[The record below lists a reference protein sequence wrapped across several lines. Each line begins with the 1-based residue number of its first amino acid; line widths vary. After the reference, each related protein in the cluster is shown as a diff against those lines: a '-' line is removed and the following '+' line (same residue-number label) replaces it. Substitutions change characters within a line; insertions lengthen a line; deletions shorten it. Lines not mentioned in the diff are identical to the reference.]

1 MAALAFEH
9 LLIEF
14 SRTNAKKDVEQQ
26 KIRLMNEVIKIELT
40 LV

>member
-14 SRTNAKKDVEQQ
+14 SRTNAKKRRRTAKNSV
-26 KIRLMNEVIKIELT
+26 NE
-40 LV
+40 